1 MTNVSQEQLKQWHFT
16 TQCGRNF
23 VWAAYD
29 LEQLMRDI
37 IRTGY
42 RATFVEEYT
51 EYQVEVRKIEQQE
64 VLNAELTKA
73 AEGGEAA

>member
-1 MTNVSQEQLKQWHFT
+1 
-16 TQCGRNF
+16 
-23 VWAAYD
+23 
-29 LEQLMRDI
+29 MRDI
-37 IRTGY
+37 IRIGY